1 MQHDREKIYHE
12 YLAKMVLENL
22 FLQQYNEL
30 QLKDSPD
37 LLNVSGDSVE
47 VTRAFLYG
55 DAEAS
60 HLFSKACGKA
70 LDDIS
75 VRDKERLSQL
85 GQQLIVYHGKVV
97 VEGPIEAFWETTS
110 ELEKA
115 VNKKIGKLSNYKGAT
130 SLFIFAPLFDSY
142 NVDMIQEFT
151 M

>member
-12 YLAKMVLENL
+12 YLAKIVLENL
-22 FLQQYNEL
+22 FPQQYNEL

-37 LLNVSGDSVE
+37 LINASGDSVE

-97 VEGPIEAFWETTS
+97 AEGPIEAFWETTS